1 MSVLDEAEERFS
13 GSRIQ
18 YGCIFVTSLSC
29 NIFSVCIDGRGV
41 WLSNGGGSR
50 GTCD

>member
-18 YGCIFVTSLSC
+18 YGCIFVTLVFHATYSL
-29 NIFSVCIDGRGV
+29 
-41 WLSNGGGSR
+41 
-50 GTCD
+50 